1 MKYWPLV
8 WSALW
13 RRPAEAILVW
23 LAVMVSFALFAL
35 MVGLHATYDQLI
47 AHARLDRLY
56 VNARF
61 PSASAIPR
69 ESCCPLPCATTIMRV
84 KGVSDA
90 SAVYFVRGYYRD
102 PALARISHGGGRTHA
117 RGVAGVAAHSA
128 QWDQL
133 LATPDGVFVTHSRHS
148 WD

>member
-35 MVGLHATYDQLI
+35 MVGLHATYNQLI

-61 PSASAIPR
+61 PSASPTGIL
-69 ESCCPLPCATTIMRV
+69 LPFAMRDEIMRI

-102 PALARISHGGGRTHA
+102 PHQRAS
-117 RGVAGVAAHSA
+117 VMAADEHMRAAWPELPLTPA

-133 LATPDGVFVTHSRHS
+133 LATPDGVFGT
-148 WD
+148 